1 MSWSDAIDFLL
12 PLLLLLAGVLGSRKK
27 AARRRSASPEETERS
42 RPLLERMEE
51 WLSTL
56 GGDEMPLPASGSPG
70 GPEAETPRPAGIPV
84 REPVPPSR
92 EAVSAAP
99 VRPAVSPSVRRSV
112 PAPQPETL
120 SPEGEHAPGWTA
132 EEKKKLI
139 LYSELLKPKY
149 LEY

>member
-1 MSWSDAIDFLL
+1 MNWSDAIDFLL
-12 PLLLLLAGVLGSRKK
+12 PLVLLLAGVLGSRKK
-27 AARRRSASPEETERS
+27 ASRRGPVSPEEAGKS

-51 WLSTL
+51 WLATL
-56 GGDEMPLPASGSPG
+56 GGEDMPQPASEPSRD
-70 GPEAETPRPAGIPV
+70 PEAEAPRPADVPV
-84 REPVPPSR
+84 RKPVPPSP
-92 EAVSAAP
+92 ETVCASP
-99 VRPAVSPSVRRSV
+99 VRPAASPSVFRPV
-112 PAPQPETL
+112 PALQPETF